1 MDTMTR
7 VLLLGLTL
15 LLGFAEAGSPVDAAS
30 AFRPPATG
38 AELGHV
44 GEGGAAATS
53 PAVSF
58 LADETRRT
66 SAALHAAGERDG
78 PPDADEEANGGDQR
92 AVVAG
97 SPADADQRASERGG
111 RSPATRAVVRALL
124 GTRGRRLGG
133 RRLAA
138 PNCPHRTYA
147 VKDVTCTKKSCSASV
162 FATIP
167 VPVFKGFSVKITY
180 TYVYLCP
187 CYTTACPTCMC
198 GTSSCSGDCPEVC
211 VFNGYNCVT
220 CPPGTYMPYFSHTS
234 SQCTTCP
241 KGYYCPEGSSTPTPW

>member
-1 MDTMTR
+1 MTR

-15 LLGFAEAGSPVDAAS
+15 LLGFAESGSPADAAS

-138 PNCPHRTYA
+138 PNCPHSTYA
-147 VKDVTCTKKSCSASV
+147 VKIQKCTTQSCSAFPPIISGMKMTGS
-162 FATIP
+162 FP
-167 VPVFKGFSVKITY
+167 FSFTVTY
-180 TYVYLCP
+180 TYLCP
-187 CYTTACPTCMC
+187 CFTAACTTCQCP
-198 GTSSCSGDCPEVC
+198 TSSCSGNCPTVC
-211 VFNGYNCVT
+211 VPNGYTCHT
-220 CPPGTYMPYFSHTS
+220 CPPGTHMPYFSHTS
-234 SQCTTCP
+234 SQCITCP
-241 KGYYCPEGSSTPTPW
+241 KGYYCPEGSPHPTPW

>member
-15 LLGFAEAGSPVDAAS
+15 LLGIAESGSPADAAS